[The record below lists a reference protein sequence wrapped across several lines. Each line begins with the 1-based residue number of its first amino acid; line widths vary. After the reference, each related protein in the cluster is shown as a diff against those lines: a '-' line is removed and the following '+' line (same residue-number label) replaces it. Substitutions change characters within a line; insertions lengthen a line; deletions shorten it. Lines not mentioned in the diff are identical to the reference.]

1 MPLLLELNARQ
12 SVLHPDIGER
22 CMLLDLSTEGKQW
35 EKITLCWWL
44 ERDPPENQEEKAY
57 FSPNLSLEHSR
68 EHSLE
73 HSMHVC
79 VLSCVWPF
87 VTPMECCL
95 PASSAHGI
103 LQARILKWVAIPPS
117 RGSSQPRDW
126 TGISCVSCSGRWVE
140 PPGKPRTLYRWGLIS
155 CWVAK
160 EKYLQSPILLPYSM
174 KKGWHCSWP
183 VITSVTCTMSQS
195 ETHIQRNHHIRIVCP
210 TLWALQRSRT
220 VILNGGSMWHIPLQV
235 SDIQERN
242 FKSYTQRT

>member
-1 MPLLLELNARQ
+1 MCVCSVVSDHLWPPWNVACQPLLPMGFSRQ
-12 SVLHPDIGER
+12 ESWSGLPFPPPG
-22 CMLLDLSTEGKQW
+22 DL
-35 EKITLCWWL
+35 
-44 ERDPPENQEEKAY
+44 
-57 FSPNLSLEHSR
+57 PNPGIE
-68 EHSLE
+68 
-73 HSMHVC
+73 
-79 VLSCVWPF
+79 
-87 VTPMECCL
+87 
-95 PASSAHGI
+95 PAS
-103 LQARILKWVAIPPS
+103 P
-117 RGSSQPRDW
+117 
-126 TGISCVSCSGRWVE
+126 VSPAMAGGFFNIE

-174 KKGWHCSWP
+174 KKGWYCSWP